1 MGAGVSTEPP
11 PDPPPSPP
19 DTEEKVPRD
28 EDFCFVGLCGHRYAP
43 RFLFKPS
50 LVLARPRVDLLD
62 GGRCTPRENAINII
76 PFLLP
81 VRAFRS
87 CKKPPQ
93 YAHGA
98 MAGAGI
104 H

>member
-1 MGAGVSTEPP
+1 MTRTSASSASAATGMRRAFSLNPLSRTHALVST
-11 PDPPPSPP
+11 S
-19 DTEEKVPRD
+19 
-28 EDFCFVGLCGHRYAP
+28 
-43 RFLFKPS
+43 S
-50 LVLARPRVDLLD
+50 N